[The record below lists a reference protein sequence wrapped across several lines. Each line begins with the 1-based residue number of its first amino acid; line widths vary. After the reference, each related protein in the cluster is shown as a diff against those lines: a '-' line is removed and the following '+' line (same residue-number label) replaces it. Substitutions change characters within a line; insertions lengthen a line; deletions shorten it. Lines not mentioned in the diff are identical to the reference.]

1 MASQLIAN
9 QLRIPAIVVLI
20 AVGLL
25 VGPVTGFVTIPSD
38 SEQISEFI
46 GLGVAVILFEGAMDL
61 RLGAFRRVG
70 HGVGRLVILVVTGPT
85 VIIPLLRQARMNKD
99 SAALLKWEGIVNDPV
114 AVLLATAWAPM
125 SREDRTLLAWIAP
138 RGIVAAATARLFGP
152 ALVEA
157 GYEDASYLCPPCSW
171 SSS

>member
-1 MASQLIAN
+1 MDYVAL
-9 QLRIPAIVVLI
+9 VVL
-20 AVGLL
+20 V
-25 VGPVTGFVTIPSD
+25 
-38 SEQISEFI
+38 
-46 GLGVAVILFEGAMDL
+46 LGVAVILFEGAMDL
-61 RLGAFRRVG
+61 RLGEFRRVG
-70 HGVGRLVILVVTGPT
+70 HGVGRLVILGPPIALVLGATFAHYVAGLSWPVAIVTGAILVVTGPT
-85 VIIPLLRQARMNKD
+85 VIIPLLRQARMNRD

-125 SREDRTLLAWIAP
+125 SREDKTLLAWIAP